1 MAKQST
7 APTNIRDR
15 HYRLLQVAKRDLHMA
30 DEDYRELL
38 HRHGAKQKDGKYSA
52 TTMSVAGLIQ
62 AVGEMKQK
70 GFKPQAG
77 GSDWRRPRIEKIT
90 ALWMAL
96 FDAGVV
102 KKSDQI
108 SMVKWCSR
116 ITRKTRLEWATSYEL
131 NACIEGLKD
140 WAHRERVQIIE

>member
-1 MAKQST
+1 MAKQAT
-7 APTNIRDR
+7 APKNIRDR
-15 HYRLLQVAKRDLHMA
+15 HYRLLQVGKRDLHMA

-38 HRHGAKQKDGKYSA
+38 RRHGAKQKDGKYSA
-52 TTMSVAGLIQ
+52 TTMSVAGLMQ

-70 GFKPQAG
+70 GFKPQTG
-77 GSDWRRPRIEKIT
+77 GTDWRRPRIEKIT

-102 KKSDQI
+102 KKPDQG
-108 SMVKWCSR
+108 SMVKWCAR